1 MKKFTVF
8 TLLLTIVII
17 VVVSEIV
24 VNEYLPTLGQD
35 DTADADLE
43 FTLPK
48 SLDLSKS
55 IETNVLEGGLNNRLG
70 ADTGEN
76 FDLATASDVEPTL
89 DIPSQENSG
98 EFLPVAP
105 SLPNVDEST
114 VNGGESAVADFE
126 DQNFSTVSANVYLRD
141 EQIKSAG
148 FVGAYIEREAFDD
161 YLFKTIFVGDL
172 YDTEIEK
179 NTIRTNEALLAKV
192 YIFKIGPDSDTD
204 EVYQLFK
211 MRAAEG
217 AGIEVN
223 ETNEFGVNSFYM
235 NDSTRSNTAFLTV
248 RIGSLIYAFSYPK
261 EYHSQIK
268 NLAQLLEWEFN

>member
-1 MKKFTVF
+1 MKKFTIF
-8 TLLLTIVII
+8 TLLLTIVVI

-24 VNEYLPTLGQD
+24 VNEYLPTLGQG

-55 IETNVLEGGLNNRLG
+55 IETSVLEGGLTNRLG
-70 ADTGEN
+70 ATTDIVAET
-76 FDLATASDVEPTL
+76 TL
-89 DIPSQENSG
+89 ELPFEENSS

-105 SLPNVDEST
+105 NADESI
-114 VNGGESAVADFE
+114 VSDGEPAVADFE
-126 DQNFSTVSANVYLRD
+126 DQNFETVSANVYLRD

-148 FVGAYIEREAFDD
+148 FVGAYIEREVFDD

-172 YDTEIEK
+172 YNTEIEK

-211 MRAAEG
+211 MRATEG

-268 NLAQLLEWEFN
+268 NLVQLLEWEFN